1 MPRSISPVA
10 PPYLP
15 EACRSGRKP
24 EKIKKAGN
32 TIHGFFLYS
41 FTKHISNS
49 GSAPGTG
56 KHKFM
61 KRIPLFT
68 AALLCIA
75 TLLHAVS
82 LPASAKS
89 RPSPKKWQ
97 AQYIFN
103 RKDSGIEKELSRMT
117 LEEKVG
123 QMIIAQIESRY
134 NSSGD
139 AAYLQLLRLVQQGK
153 AGGIMFMK
161 GDAFSAAMLANNFQ
175 SVAVRPLLMSA
186 DMERGLAM
194 RLSGA
199 TEFPPNMAL
208 AATGDPELAFA
219 MAKAVAAEA
228 RTAGIHQSYSP
239 NVDLNINPANPVI
252 NTRSFGDNV
261 PLAIS
266 MSNAMIEGLQT
277 NGIAATAKH
286 FPGHGDVTVDSHI
299 ALPVLN
305 ADRQRL
311 YAYELKPFQ
320 AAIEHGIIS
329 IMTGHLAVPKLT
341 GTMEPASVSKTIVT
355 GLLRNELGFQGLII
369 TDAMNMKALYN
380 GNNVP
385 EISVKAVQAGN
396 DLLLFSPDPELAH
409 AAIVRAVQEGQIPQE
424 QIDASVRRILR
435 VKKWLRIDDHR
446 LVDLNQV
453 QSHISP
459 DAHRKL
465 AEKITSR
472 AITLVK
478 QDPRH
483 LPLKNSGTSGR
494 LLNIILQDKS
504 NPETGREY
512 AEELSRSFSAN
523 TVRIDPKTDSLTYRG
538 TLAAAATADAVV
550 ISSYVQVFSGSGTL
564 RLTEQQQEFIH
575 TLIRS
580 LPESKP
586 LVFISFGTPY
596 LIATFPEIRTAVC
609 TYSASRESE
618 TQAIR
623 LLRGELK
630 PQGRL
635 PVSLYGTAP

>member
-1 MPRSISPVA
+1 
-10 PPYLP
+10 
-15 EACRSGRKP
+15 
-24 EKIKKAGN
+24 
-32 TIHGFFLYS
+32 
-41 FTKHISNS
+41 
-49 GSAPGTG
+49 
-56 KHKFM
+56 M
-61 KRIPLFT
+61 KRIALFT
-68 AALLCIA
+68 SVLLCIA
-75 TLLHAVS
+75 SFLPAACQ
-82 LPASAKS
+82 PASAKS
-89 RPSPKKWQ
+89 KPSAKKWQ
-97 AQYIFN
+97 AQYIFG
-103 RKDSGIEKELSRMT
+103 RKDSGTEKELSRMT

-139 AAYLQLLRLVQQGK
+139 AAYLLLQRLVQQGK
-153 AGGIMFMK
+153 VGGIMFMK
-161 GDAFSAAMLANNFQ
+161 GDAFSAATMANSFQ
-175 SVAVRPLLMSA
+175 SLAMRPLLMSA

-208 AATGDPELAFA
+208 AAAGDPELAFA
-219 MAKAVAAEA
+219 MAEAIADEA
-228 RTAGIHQSYSP
+228 RSAGIQQSYSP

-261 PLAIS
+261 PLAIT

-277 NGIAATAKH
+277 NGVAATAKH
-286 FPGHGDVTVDSHI
+286 FPGHGDVTVDSHL

-311 YAYELKPFQ
+311 FAYELKPFQ
-320 AAIEHGIIS
+320 AAIEHGIVS

-341 GTMEPASVSKTIVT
+341 GTMEPASVSKAIVT

-409 AAIVRAVQEGQIPQE
+409 AAIVRAVQEGQIPLE

-435 VKKWLRIDDHR
+435 VKKWLRIDDHK
-446 LVDLNQV
+446 LVDLNRIQN
-453 QSHISP
+453 HISP
-459 DAHRKL
+459 DGHRKL
-465 AEKITSR
+465 AGEITSR
-472 AITLVK
+472 SITVVR

-483 LPLKNSGTSGR
+483 LPLKNGGTPGR

-504 NPETGREY
+504 NPETGRQY
-512 AEELSRSFSAN
+512 AEELNRSFTA
-523 TVRIDPKTDSLTYRG
+523 TTARIDPKTDSLAYAG

-564 RLTEQQQEFIH
+564 RLTARQQEFIR
-575 TLIRS
+575 TLVRS
-580 LPESKP
+580 LPETRP

-596 LIATFPEIRTAVC
+596 LIASFPEIRTAVC

-618 TQAIR
+618 IQAIR
-623 LLRGELK
+623 LLKGELK

-635 PVSLYGTAP
+635 PVSLFGTAP

>member
-1 MPRSISPVA
+1 
-10 PPYLP
+10 
-15 EACRSGRKP
+15 
-24 EKIKKAGN
+24 
-32 TIHGFFLYS
+32 
-41 FTKHISNS
+41 
-49 GSAPGTG
+49 
-56 KHKFM
+56 M
-61 KRIPLFT
+61 KRIALFT
-68 AALLCIA
+68 SVLLCIA
-75 TLLHAVS
+75 SLLPAVYQ
-82 LPASAKS
+82 PASAKS
-89 RPSPKKWQ
+89 RPSAKKWQ
-97 AQYIFN
+97 AQYIFG

-139 AAYLQLLRLVQQGK
+139 AAYLLLQRLVQQGK
-153 AGGIMFMK
+153 VGGIMFMK
-161 GDAFSAAMLANNFQ
+161 GDAFSAATMANSFQ
-175 SVAVRPLLMSA
+175 SLAMRPLLMSA

-208 AATGDPELAFA
+208 AAAGDPELAFA
-219 MAKAVAAEA
+219 MAEAVADEA
-228 RTAGIHQSYSP
+228 RSAGIQQSYSP

-261 PLAIS
+261 PLAIT

-277 NGIAATAKH
+277 NGVAATAKH
-286 FPGHGDVTVDSHI
+286 FPGHGDVTVDSHL

-311 YAYELKPFQ
+311 FAYELKPFQ
-320 AAIEHGIIS
+320 AAIEHGIVS

-341 GTMEPASVSKTIVT
+341 GTMEPASVSKAIVT
-355 GLLRNELGFQGLII
+355 DLLRKELGFQGLII

-409 AAIVRAVQEGQIPQE
+409 ASIVRAVQEGQIPPE

-435 VKKWLRIDDHR
+435 VKKWLRIDDHK
-446 LVDLNQV
+446 LVDLNRIQN
-453 QSHISP
+453 HISP
-459 DAHRKL
+459 DRHRRL
-465 AEKITSR
+465 AGEITSR
-472 AITLVK
+472 SITVVR

-483 LPLKNSGTSGR
+483 LPLKNGGTPGR

-504 NPETGREY
+504 NPETGRKY
-512 AEELSRSFSAN
+512 AEELNRSFSAT
-523 TVRIDPKTDSLTYRG
+523 TVRIDPKTDSLAYAE
-538 TLAAAATADAVV
+538 TLAAAAAADAVI

-564 RLTEQQQEFIH
+564 RLTARQQEFIR
-575 TLIRS
+575 TLVRS
-580 LPESKP
+580 LPETRP

-596 LIATFPEIRTAVC
+596 LIASFPEIRTAVC
-609 TYSASRESE
+609 TYSASTESE
-618 TQAIR
+618 IQAIR
-623 LLRGELK
+623 LLKGELK